1 MSVYGLICIATNHK
15 LHKENI
21 TWKGNRV
28 KRLSLN
34 DFICRFF
41 TQDGQA
47 DCTFDYMEIWK
58 KMKADSV
65 NI

>member
-1 MSVYGLICIATNHK
+1 M
-15 LHKENI
+15 
-21 TWKGNRV
+21 

-41 TQDGQA
+41 TQVGQA
-47 DCTFDYMEIWK
+47 DWTFDYIEIWRK

-65 NI
+65 NIDNIPHNLTDTCMATAKQL